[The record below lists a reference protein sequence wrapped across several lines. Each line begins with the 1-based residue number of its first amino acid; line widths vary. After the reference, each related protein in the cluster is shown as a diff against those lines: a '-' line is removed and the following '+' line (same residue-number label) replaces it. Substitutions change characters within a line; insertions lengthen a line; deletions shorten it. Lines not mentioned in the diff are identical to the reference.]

1 MQLGN
6 FTYTSVKGVAYIQNV
21 SLHKVIKDCVNWQ
34 RKSAPHFAINM
45 NELFFLNFK

>member
-21 SLHKVIKDCVNWQ
+21 SLHKVIKNS
-34 RKSAPHFAINM
+34 KEMLKMLPI
-45 NELFFLNFK
+45 LL